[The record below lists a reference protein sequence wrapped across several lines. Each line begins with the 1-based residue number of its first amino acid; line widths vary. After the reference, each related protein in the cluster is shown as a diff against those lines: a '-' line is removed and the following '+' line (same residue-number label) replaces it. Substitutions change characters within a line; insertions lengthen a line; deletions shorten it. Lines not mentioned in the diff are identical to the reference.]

1 MAVTADRIETA
12 PPRLSWSTCF
22 WFGLG
27 TNGTSTLI
35 GVTGIFLLF
44 YMTTMLGIDAALAG
58 GLIFVV
64 KMYDLVIDPFLGHLS
79 DRTRS
84 RLGRRRPYLFVGAF
98 VAGLSCYLMFA
109 VPPIEGQGPLLLYYG
124 AMLLLFATGYS
135 IFSVPYLSMPA
146 EMTTDY
152 HERTRLMSFRTFFG
166 AVGLLFGTAI
176 APVIVGLAS
185 PKQVQGAVAAVVLR
199 PTDPALD
206 CVMGTA
212 AEQRA
217 GGTLEGYAV
226 MGAVLGVVVFL
237 SMLLCFFGTARAPFA
252 QRTEANE
259 GGMLAQIRMTL
270 RNRPF
275 VLLVTGKI
283 LQLTGVTAF
292 SASLAFFAQYV
303 VQMTGAQL
311 GMFFGLFSLGT
322 MLSIPGWLVAAKR
335 FGKKHTYIA
344 AVVLFICFDLGLFA
358 AGKGTVGLVLAL
370 GLLIGISGGGL
381 ILLGVSML
389 PDTIEYDFRTTG
401 VRREGVY
408 AGVWSTIETASAG
421 VATLLTGLLLS
432 SSGFI
437 KTSAGQMACQPQSA
451 VDAIAIAVA
460 VTPAALM
467 AISLLFLTR
476 YDLTQERLAALRASV

>member
-12 PPRLSWSTCF
+12 PPRLSWATCF

-44 YMTTMLGIDAALAG
+44 YMTTMLGIDAAVAG
-58 GLIFVV
+58 GLIFAV
-64 KMYDLVIDPFLGHLS
+64 KMYDLVIHPVLGHLS
-79 DRTRS
+79 DRTQS

-98 VAGLSCYLMFA
+98 MAGLSCYTMFA
-109 VPPIEGQGPLLLYYG
+109 VPRIENEVALLAYYS

-152 HERTRLMSFRTFFG
+152 HERTRLMSFRTLFG

-176 APVIVGLAS
+176 APLIVGLAS
-185 PKQVQGAVAAVVLR
+185 PKAAAGAAAAVVLR
-199 PTDPALD
+199 PDDPTVA

-217 GGTLEGYAV
+217 GGTFEGYAV
-226 MGAVLGVVVFL
+226 MGAVLGLIVFA
-237 SMLLCFFGTARAPFA
+237 SMMLCFFGTARAPFA
-252 QRTEANE
+252 QRTESSA
-259 GGMLAQIRMTL
+259 GLLAQIRVTL

-322 MLSIPGWLVAAKR
+322 MLSIPAWVAAARR
-335 FGKKHTYIA
+335 FGKKHSYVV
-344 AVVLFICFDLGLFA
+344 AVSLFICFDLCLLA
-358 AGKGTVGLVLAL
+358 AGKGTVGLVLGL
-370 GLLIGISGGGL
+370 GFMIGVSGGGL

-432 SSGFI
+432 GSGFI
-437 KTSAGQMACQPQSA
+437 KTTAGQMACQPQSA
-451 VDAIAIAVA
+451 VDAIALAVA
-460 VTPAALM
+460 VTPAVLM

-476 YDLTQERLAALRASV
+476 YDLTQERLAALRDQPA